1 MLDTIHK
8 KVKIAFPVDPIA
20 LLEIFWMKVSL
31 GDGSGSE
38 VEILTVDGVGVVV
51 PLVVVEVLRVMVLT
65 MVGDEFEP
73 KAGVS
78 GVGSL

>member
-1 MLDTIHK
+1 
-8 KVKIAFPVDPIA
+8 
-20 LLEIFWMKVSL
+20 MKVE
-31 GDGSGSE
+31 DGSGSE
-38 VEILTVDGVGVVV
+38 VEILTVDGVPVGVVV
-51 PLVVVEVLRVMVLT
+51 PLVVVVVLRVMVLT

>member
-1 MLDTIHK
+1 
-8 KVKIAFPVDPIA
+8 
-20 LLEIFWMKVSL
+20 MKVE
-31 GDGSGSE
+31 DGSGSE

-51 PLVVVEVLRVMVLT
+51 PLVEVVVLRVMVLT